1 MQIEKYIF
9 YLNKSGKEIENKLTK
24 KYKNELPDNLE
35 IKITNPNAIIIM
47 GRDNKMDENQLHD
60 FEIIKRKYK
69 NVIDIFTY
77 DDLLRRL
84 KMIISQ
90 LKKI

>member
-1 MQIEKYIF
+1 
-9 YLNKSGKEIENKLTK
+9 
-24 KYKNELPDNLE
+24 
-35 IKITNPNAIIIM
+35 M
-47 GRDNKMDENQLHD
+47 GRDNKMDKNQLQD

-77 DDLLRRL
+77 DDLIRRL

-90 LKKI
+90 LKKIKQ